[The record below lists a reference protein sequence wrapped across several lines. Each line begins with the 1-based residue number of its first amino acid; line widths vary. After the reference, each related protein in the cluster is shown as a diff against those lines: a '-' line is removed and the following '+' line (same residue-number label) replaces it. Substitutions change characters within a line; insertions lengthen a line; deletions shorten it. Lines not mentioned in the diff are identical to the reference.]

1 MDALVEKITREVLE
15 ALSPSPKATAPG
27 RATEVAV
34 ATKPAGGGR
43 DLLLFV
49 GDQAELNSLVRD
61 AAALG
66 VEPAQSL
73 LVLPRDSVVRRSEAD
88 ALGFWRIVY
97 MDEGQ
102 RPVELVGD
110 CCRVVVPVHRFQ
122 QLADL
127 AGLCDSC
134 WDVRLV
140 IKALAQNRPVLLWI
154 TPLEAAPNFR
164 HKVEGYLSEI
174 SSYGVQILGGGAP
187 SVARGTSPASEV
199 RPAPEAASTSSRV
212 PSVSAPLRSFLE
224 SHNPSRGKG
233 NAPDVGTP
241 ARPSGTPSS
250 VSGTS
255 CGSGG
260 CSSGGCCSGKA
271 PAGQGGC
278 QLSARG
284 ECCGSGGC
292 ARYIPERVGIIVQH
306 GADRI
311 SSPGGLGP
319 VGPELAKYIDHTLL
333 KPEATREEVVK
344 LCQEAREH
352 LFASVCVN
360 PGFVH
365 LAADTLQG
373 CGVKVCTVVGFP
385 LGATT
390 TVAKAME
397 TRDAVANGADEID
410 MVINVGALKAHN
422 DDLVRRDME
431 AVVEAADGRIVK
443 VILET
448 ALLNDEEKVRACQLA
463 REAGVD
469 FVKTSTGFGPGGATA
484 HDVSLMRHTVGRYMG
499 VKASGG
505 IRDFAAAQEM
515 IQAGATRIGAS
526 ASVKIVKGEV
536 LPRPAGGA
544 PAKQPY

>member
-15 ALSPSPKATAPG
+15 ALSSPKGSVAPS
-27 RATEVAV
+27 RTTEVPVAV
-34 ATKPAGGGR
+34 TKPAGGGR

-49 GDQAELNSLVRD
+49 GNEAELKTLVRD
-61 AAALG
+61 VAALG
-66 VEPAQSL
+66 LTPAQSY
-73 LVLPRDSVVRRSEAD
+73 LVLPRDSEVRRSEAD

-140 IKALAQNRPVLLWI
+140 IKALAQQRQVVLMLA
-154 TPLEAAPNFR
+154 PLQSADNFR
-164 HKVEGYLSEI
+164 HKVDGYVAEI
-174 SSYGVQILGGGAP
+174 ASYGVQVLGGSRAGIPAP
-187 SVARGTSPASEV
+187 SVPAREPL
-199 RPAPEAASTSSRV
+199 PAPTAASKG
-212 PSVSAPLRSFLE
+212 PSVTAPLRSFLE
-224 SHNPSRGKG
+224 SHNAPRPGGRG
-233 NAPDVGTP
+233 NAPDFQPPFRAP
-241 ARPSGTPSS
+241 A
-250 VSGTS
+250 
-255 CGSGG
+255 SGG
-260 CSSGGCCSGKA
+260 ACASSGCCGGSAGS
-271 PAGQGGC
+271 GQGGC
-278 QLSARG
+278 QLSSRG

-292 ARYIPERVGIIVQH
+292 VRYVPERVGIIVQH

-311 SSPGGLGP
+311 SSPAGLGP
-319 VGPELAKYIDHTLL
+319 VGPELAKYIDHTIL
-333 KPEATREEVVK
+333 KPDATRDEVMK
-344 LCQEAREH
+344 LCQEAREYQ
-352 LFASVCVN
+352 FASVCIN

-365 LAADTLQG
+365 LAADTLKG
-373 CGVKVCTVVGFP
+373 SGVKVCTVVGFP

-390 TVAKAME
+390 TVSKAME

-410 MVINVGALKAHN
+410 MVINVGALKARN

-448 ALLNDEEKVRACQLA
+448 ALLNDEEKVRACHLA

-484 HDVSLMRHTVGRYMG
+484 HDVGLMRQTVGRYMG

-536 LPRPAGGA
+536 LPKPAGGA
-544 PAKQPY
+544 AVKQPY

>member
-15 ALSPSPKATAPG
+15 AMGGPRGPVSPVPVSEAP
-27 RATEVAV
+27 VAV
-34 ATKPAGGGR
+34 AKPAGGGR

-49 GDQAELNSLVRD
+49 GDEDELKALVREVG
-61 AAALG
+61 ALG
-66 VEPAQSL
+66 VTPAQSY
-73 LVLPRDSVVRRSEAD
+73 LVLPRDSSVRRSEAD
-88 ALGFWRIVY
+88 ALGFWRIVF

-110 CCRVVVPVHRFQ
+110 CCRVVVAVHRFQ

-140 IKALAQNRPVLLWI
+140 IKALAQGRPVVLHLG
-154 TPLEAAPNFR
+154 PLQAAENFR
-164 HKVEGYLSEI
+164 RKVDDYVAEI
-174 SSYGVQILGGGAP
+174 ASYGVQVVGARVATVSAPAP
-187 SVARGTSPASEV
+187 SRENPTVGDSGT
-199 RPAPEAASTSSRV
+199 RV
-212 PSVSAPLRSFLE
+212 PSVAAPLRSFLE
-224 SHNPSRGKG
+224 SHGTSRGGGRG
-233 NAPDVGTP
+233 NAPEPPADVKSSAGVGTC
-241 ARPSGTPSS
+241 SGGRC
-250 VSGTS
+250 SGS
-255 CGSGG
+255 G
-260 CSSGGCCSGKA
+260 CSSS
-271 PAGQGGC
+271 QGTC
-278 QLSARG
+278 LATARG

-292 ARYIPERVGIIVQH
+292 ARYTPERVGIIVQQ

-311 SSPGGLGP
+311 SSPAGVGP
-319 VGPELAKYIDHTLL
+319 VGPDLAKYIDHTIL
-333 KPEATREEVVK
+333 KPDATREEIVK
-344 LCQEAREH
+344 LCQEAREY

-365 LAADTLQG
+365 LAADSLKG
-373 CGVKVCTVVGFP
+373 SGVKVCTVVGFP

-410 MVINVGALKAHN
+410 MVINVGALKARN

-484 HDVSLMRHTVGRYMG
+484 HDVGLMRQTVGRYMG

-515 IQAGATRIGAS
+515 IKAGATRIGAS

-536 LPRPAGGA
+536 LPKSTGSAS
-544 PAKQPY
+544 AKQPY